1 MKKNGI
7 DGNFLFLYFCESI
20 CHREVVVFTID
31 ENIWLITCPMFIVQ
45 PLSPIFSSEVMGA
58 LNQ

>member
-31 ENIWLITCPMFIVQ
+31 ENIWLITCPMFIV
-45 PLSPIFSSEVMGA
+45 
-58 LNQ
+58 